1 MVVLREAYTRIIAL
15 GGKLYPM
22 LCEGALMLGAL
33 VFTAAAF
40 AVQLRRRPPAP
51 EP

>member
-1 MVVLREAYTRIIAL
+1 MLREAYTRIIAL

-40 AVQLRRRPPAP
+40 AVQLHRRPPAP